1 MNRRLSFSY
10 SLSLFLFLNHGYR
23 DQALISNFFRNLQI
37 YLIFIRYP
45 WWSAENEQPIRSQGI
60 LRSTNRSM
68 DIQHQE
74 INQILRKIQKCLL
87 WISRSSYRDY
97 EYPIQKFPAQVY
109 NVHTKIC
116 ICRDLPRRP
125 LGRLLSEV
133 YEPALAGDIHNS
145 QQYREYILQ
154 CLDIEI
160 YIYIHLYRKGW
171 SKYEI
176 VKVRW

>member
-1 MNRRLSFSY
+1 MPALDIEIKLS
-10 SLSLFLFLNHGYR
+10 G
-23 DQALISNFFRNLQI
+23 
-37 YLIFIRYP
+37 
-45 WWSAENEQPIRSQGI
+45 
-60 LRSTNRSM
+60 
-68 DIQHQE
+68 
-74 INQILRKIQKCLL
+74 L
-87 WISRSSYRDY
+87 WISNT
-97 EYPIQKFPAQVY
+97 KFPAQVY

-160 YIYIHLYRKGW
+160 YIYIHLYRKG
-171 SKYEI
+171 
-176 VKVRW
+176 